1 MVDGKGAISV
11 YMFNLP
17 FFVVQ
22 AMPAYQT
29 KTIPIIKG
37 LHVHWRLLGRLHLGM
52 SGSVLLAWLDSVS
65 SYASQIAWLL
75 YWAGLHTELLR
86 DGIPLWPHGKKR
98 RAIDFSVLMIPWVA
112 LSSCFLNLGSAA
124 GSFSIDCVLLKFS
137 ASPESTYERP
147 CLPNNSL

>member
-65 SYASQIAWLL
+65 SYASQIA
-75 YWAGLHTELLR
+75 
-86 DGIPLWPHGKKR
+86 
-98 RAIDFSVLMIPWVA
+98 
-112 LSSCFLNLGSAA
+112 
-124 GSFSIDCVLLKFS
+124 
-137 ASPESTYERP
+137 
-147 CLPNNSL
+147 